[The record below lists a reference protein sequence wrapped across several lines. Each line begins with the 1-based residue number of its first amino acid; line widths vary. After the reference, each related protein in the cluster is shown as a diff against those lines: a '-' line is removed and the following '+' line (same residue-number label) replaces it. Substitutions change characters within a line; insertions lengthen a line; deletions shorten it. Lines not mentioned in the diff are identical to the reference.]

1 MLALLRKGS
10 LVGILK
16 LVGALSGLAFTL
28 AVAWGFGAAS
38 GTDALFAAMVLPV
51 GVWQATVFIVAQ
63 VSVPYLIGCADG
75 DTNDE
80 ADFLGQMSL
89 WIALIGGAAM
99 ALSVFVPGLL
109 LAVVAPGLSAATKA
123 EAIGFLRALAP
134 VFPLTLLAG
143 LLTGLLYA
151 RQRFFVAEV
160 AQLLWK
166 FAPLAVLAFPAT
178 RTLAALA
185 WATSV
190 GAALR
195 LALLFVAL
203 DPASRRDLV
212 PRRAY
217 RAAVP
222 VFLRSLFK
230 TEGALMGCDW
240 VLQILC
246 NALASTLSPGALSL
260 FNYADRTARTAPVL
274 LMRGIGVVLLP
285 TLSRRIRSDGDRGWA
300 FIHKLLAPLGGFG
313 LAIGGLAFLFAP
325 LLAQIFAL
333 TGKMPPDQVET
344 FAAVVRGFAAG
355 LPATILVMGLQ
366 TGFFL
371 NLSKTPL
378 LISNGAQMLVVACV
392 WWALPNRDPAQ
403 LAWLLAASLVV
414 RLAVLYGFF
423 RSAGAASQRIVPQA
437 ERPKT

>member
-10 LVGILK
+10 LVGMLK
-16 LVGALSGLAFTL
+16 LLGALSGLAFTL

-63 VSVPYLIGCADG
+63 VSVPYLISCADG
-75 DTNDE
+75 DPKDE

-89 WIALIGGAAM
+89 WIAVIGGAAM
-99 ALSVFVPGLL
+99 AAAFFAPGAL
-109 LAVVAPGLSAATKA
+109 LAVVAPGLAAATKA
-123 EAIGFLRALAP
+123 EAAGFLRTLAP

-143 LLTGLLYA
+143 LLTGLLYS

-166 FAPLAVLAFPAT
+166 FAPLVVLAFPPT

-185 WATSV
+185 WATAAGS
-190 GAALR
+190 ALR
-195 LALLFVAL
+195 LGLLFVAL
-203 DPASRRDLV
+203 GPTSRRGLV
-212 PRRAY
+212 PRNAY
-217 RAAVP
+217 RAATP

-246 NALASTLSPGALSL
+246 NALASTLSPGALTL

-285 TLSRRIRSDGDRGWA
+285 TLSRRIRSDGDRGWG
-300 FIHKLLAPLGGFG
+300 FIHKLLGPLGGFG

-325 LLAQIFAL
+325 LLAQVFAL
-333 TGKMPPDQVET
+333 TGKMAADQVDT

-371 NLSKTPL
+371 NLSKAPL
-378 LISNGAQMLVVACV
+378 LMSNGAQMLVVACV
-392 WWALPNRDPAQ
+392 WWLLPSHDPAQ
-403 LAWLLAASLVV
+403 LAWLLAVSLFV
-414 RLAVLYGFF
+414 RLGVLYGFF